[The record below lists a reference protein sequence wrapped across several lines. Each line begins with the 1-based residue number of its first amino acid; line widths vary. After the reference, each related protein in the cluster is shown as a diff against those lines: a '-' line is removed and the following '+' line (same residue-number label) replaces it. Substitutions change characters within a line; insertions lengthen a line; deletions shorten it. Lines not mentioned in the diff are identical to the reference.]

1 MMAGWPFLTRTAFVM
16 NEESEQRHGWDFA
29 VVLNEAE
36 ETVDFDVSFPPEGFS
51 VRATIRT
58 PSIQT
63 MAA

>member
-1 MMAGWPFLTRTAFVM
+1 MTTGWPFLTGTAFVM
-16 NEESEQRHGWDFA
+16 NEESKQRHGWDFA
-29 VVLNEAE
+29 VVVNEAE
-36 ETVDFDVSFPPEGFS
+36 ETVDFDASFTPEGFS